1 MLYQHPYHHPLI
13 PRSTALAPTPPYVGG
28 ELAALTSN
36 TPFYRGQGI
45 PLYEETTV
53 CRKMNFGS
61 ANYGAAITVGLAKRA
76 KGDSVKTLQRKLKAL
91 GMYTDDIDGDFYT
104 NTEAALKKFPKSELS
119 TSVGNGRCSDPC
131 KTARKED
138 PSRKGCSKRRCYC
151 WYRTRCRYTLF
162 KFCHRYWAN
171 CWSVFR
177 WLNCKHHNS
186 PSARYVYWSENR
198 DCCCSIRCHRSF
210 GFRCTKGLNYESI

>member
-104 NTEAALKKFPKSELS
+104 NTEAALKKFQKANSLPQSGMVDAATLAKLQGKKTQAEKDAAKDAAAAGIAQG
-119 TSVGNGRCSDPC
+119 VG
-131 KTARKED
+131 
-138 PSRKGCSKRRCYC
+138 
-151 WYRTRCRYTLF
+151 TLF
-162 KFCHRYWAN
+162 
-171 CWSVFR
+171 S
-177 WLNCKHHNS
+177 
-186 PSARYVYWSENR
+186 
-198 DCCCSIRCHRSF
+198 SF
-210 GFRCTKGLNYESI
+210 ATGIGQTAGQSSGGSTVNITTHQAQGMSTGAKIGIAVAAFAAIGLLGFVALKD